1 MGPGITYSHL
11 FSEIEG
17 IEGVQNGS
25 GDQLKDSMRSK
36 KKSSFEAEQTRPKIA
51 SRLPN

>member
-36 KKSSFEAEQTRPKIA
+36 KKGRGVDNTM
-51 SRLPN
+51 SRVGR